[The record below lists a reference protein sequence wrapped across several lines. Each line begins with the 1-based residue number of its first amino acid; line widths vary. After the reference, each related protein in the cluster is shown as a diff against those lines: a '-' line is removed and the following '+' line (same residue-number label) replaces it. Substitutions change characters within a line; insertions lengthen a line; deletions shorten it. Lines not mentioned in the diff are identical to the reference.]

1 MEESSRIEDSVIQ
14 SLDSLK
20 CCYEW
25 IPVHPDYA
33 DTISFCDKYGY
44 DLDHSGNTILIVS
57 KRGEKK
63 YSACIVKGSDKLD
76 VNKKVKSLMEVKR
89 LSFASPVETN
99 DITGMMI
106 GGVTIFG
113 LPLNLPIY
121 LDDKIIGRTTS
132 GNYSF
137 NFEKNLAFGYVKI
150 EQNMEYLNDKSLYI
164 EVEKKKFKATFLSR
178 PLNTKDIKNK

>member
-1 MEESSRIEDSVIQ
+1 MEESSRIEDAVIR

-20 CCYEW
+20 CRYEW

-33 DTISFCDKYGY
+33 DTISFCNKYGY
-44 DLDHSGNTILIVS
+44 DLDHSGNTLLIIS

-99 DITGMMI
+99 GITGMII
-106 GGVTIFG
+106 GGVTPYG
-113 LPLNLPIY
+113 LPSSIPIY
-121 LDDKIIGRTTS
+121 IDDKIM
-132 GNYSF
+132 
-137 NFEKNLAFGYVKI
+137 LLDYVILGAGSRSAKI
-150 EQNMEYLNDKSLYI
+150 KVASESLLKI
-164 EVEKKKFKATFLSR
+164 PTATVVAGLS
-178 PLNTKDIKNK
+178 LD

>member
-1 MEESSRIEDSVIQ
+1 MEESSRIEDAVIR

-20 CCYEW
+20 CRYEW

-33 DTISFCDKYGY
+33 DTISFCNKYGY
-44 DLDHSGNTILIVS
+44 DLDHSGNTLLIIS

-99 DITGMMI
+99 GITGMII
-106 GGVTIFG
+106 GGVTPYG
-113 LPLNLPIY
+113 LPSSIPIY
-121 LDDKIIGRTTS
+121 IDDKIM
-132 GNYSF
+132 
-137 NFEKNLAFGYVKI
+137 LLDYVILGAGSRSAKI
-150 EQNMEYLNDKSLYI
+150 RVAPESLLKI
-164 EVEKKKFKATFLSR
+164 PTATVVAGLS
-178 PLNTKDIKNK
+178 LD

>member
-1 MEESSRIEDSVIQ
+1 MEESSRIEKSVIR

-63 YSACIVKGSDKLD
+63 YDGTQ
-76 VNKKVKSLMEVKR
+76 
-89 LSFASPVETN
+89 P
-99 DITGMMI
+99 ITREEA
-106 GGVTIFG
+106 
-113 LPLNLPIY
+113 Y
-121 LDDKIIGRTTS
+121 RK
-132 GNYSF
+132 
-137 NFEKNLAFGYVKI
+137 
-150 EQNMEYLNDKSLYI
+150 
-164 EVEKKKFKATFLSR
+164 
-178 PLNTKDIKNK
+178 